1 MQQTAFSQIGRALLG
16 SFFLAASMLAA
27 SLPAQAQ
34 EKFPSRPVT
43 LVVPWSPGAVV
54 DNVGRRIA
62 LRLGELWGQSVVIKN
77 EAGGGGNPA
86 AAGVSRAAGD
96 GHTLMLTLHDG
107 LIIAKAANMKIG
119 FDPLADL
126 APVGLVGQSV
136 TVLVVKKD
144 SPFKT
149 FQDLIAY
156 AKVNPGKLNFG
167 GNGTGTSLHFA
178 LERLNAAADTSIVHV
193 PYRGGAPAMLDVLAG
208 RVDMMIATVS
218 LAKPHLDAGTIRAI
232 AVGNLLRSELF
243 PGVPTI
249 AESGYPGFE
258 VPTGVGLGLFA
269 PPSTPRALVD
279 RLNADLR
286 KVVAEPET
294 SAWLRSVGVAPEQL
308 TAAQYSARLK
318 TEVAQIDDLMRKFN
332 IKLD

>member
-1 MQQTAFSQIGRALLG
+1 MQQQISLRGRRGLLACLLAGAAALVPC
-16 SFFLAASMLAA
+16 LAV
-27 SLPAQAQ
+27 QAQ
-34 EKFPSRPVT
+34 ERFPSRPVT

-54 DNVGRRIA
+54 DNVGRRLA
-62 LRLGELWGQSVVIKN
+62 QRLGELWGQSVIVRN

-96 GHTLMLTLHDG
+96 GYTLMLTLHDG
-107 LIIAKAANMKIG
+107 LIIAKAANRKIG

-149 FQDLIAY
+149 FDDMVRH
-156 AKVNPGKLNFG
+156 AKANSGKLNFG
-167 GNGTGTSLHFA
+167 GNGAGTSLHFA
-178 LERLNAAADTSIVHV
+178 LERLNAAAGTAIVHV
-193 PYRGGAPAMLDVLAG
+193 PYKGGAPAMMDLLAG

-218 LAKPHLDAGTIRAI
+218 LAKPHLDAGTIRPI
-232 AVGNLLRSELF
+232 AVGNLQRSELF
-243 PGVPTI
+243 PGIPTV

-269 PPSTPRALVD
+269 PPSTPRPLVE

-294 SAWLRSVGVAPEQL
+294 GAWLRSVGVAPEQL
-308 TAAQYSARLK
+308 TSAQYGARLK
-318 TEVAQIDDLMRKFN
+318 TEVATIDDLIRKFN

>member
-1 MQQTAFSQIGRALLG
+1 MQTSTFPQIRRALLG
-16 SFFLAASMLAA
+16 PFLLVACLWAAPVA
-27 SLPAQAQ
+27 AQAQ
-34 EKFPSRPVT
+34 DRFPSRPVT

-62 LRLGELWGQSVVIKN
+62 LRLGELWGQSVVVKN

-86 AAGVSRAAGD
+86 AAGVSRAPGD

-107 LIIAKAANMKIG
+107 LIIAKAASMKIG

-149 FQDLIAY
+149 FDDMIRF
-156 AKVNPGKLNFG
+156 AKANPGKLNFG
-167 GNGTGTSLHFA
+167 GNGSGTSLHFA
-178 LERLNAAADTSIVHV
+178 LERLNGAAGTSIVHI

-208 RVDMMIATVS
+208 RVEMMIATVS
-218 LAKPHLDAGTIRAI
+218 LAKPHLDAGNIRAI
-232 AVGNLLRSELF
+232 AVGNLQRSELF

-286 KVVAEPET
+286 KVVAEPDT
-294 SAWLRSVGVAPEQL
+294 DAWLRSVGVSPEQL
-308 TAAQYSARLK
+308 TAPQYSARLK
-318 TEVAQIDDLMRKFN
+318 TEVAQIEDLIRKFN
-332 IKLD
+332 IKLE

>member
-1 MQQTAFSQIGRALLG
+1 MQQQISSRGRRGLLACLLAGAAALAPV
-16 SFFLAASMLAA
+16 LAAH
-27 SLPAQAQ
+27 AQD
-34 EKFPSRPVT
+34 KFPAKPVT

-62 LRLGELWGQSVVIKN
+62 QRLSELWGQNVVVKN
-77 EAGGGGNPA
+77 ESGGGGNPA
-86 AAGVSRAAGD
+86 AAGVSRAPGD

-107 LIIAKAANMKIG
+107 LIIAKAANIKIG

-126 APVGLVGQSV
+126 APVGLVGLSV
-136 TVLVVKKD
+136 TTLVVRKD

-149 FQDLIAY
+149 FDDMIRFAR
-156 AKVNPGKLNFG
+156 ANPGKLNFG

-178 LERLNAAADTSIVHV
+178 LERLNAAAGTAIVHV
-193 PYRGGAPAMLDVLAG
+193 PYRGGAPAMMDVLAG

-218 LAKPHLDAGTIRAI
+218 LAKPHLDAGTLRAI
-232 AVGNLLRSELF
+232 AIGNAQRSELF
-243 PGVPTI
+243 PGTPTV

-269 PPSTPRALVD
+269 PPSTPRTLVE

-286 KVVAEPET
+286 KVVAEPAT
-294 SAWLRSVGVAPEQL
+294 NAWLRSVGVVPEQL
-308 TAAQYSARLK
+308 SATQYETRLK
-318 TEVAQIDDLMRKFN
+318 AEVAQIDDLIRKFN

>member
-1 MQQTAFSQIGRALLG
+1 MQQQISSRGRRGLLACLLAGAALVPAFAVH
-16 SFFLAASMLAA
+16 
-27 SLPAQAQ
+27 AQ
-34 EKFPSRPVT
+34 ERFPSRPVT

-54 DNVGRRIA
+54 DNVGRRLA
-62 LRLGELWGQSVVIKN
+62 QRLGELWGQSVIVRN
-77 EAGGGGNPA
+77 EAGGGGNLG

-96 GHTLMLTLHDG
+96 GHTLLLTLHDG

-149 FQDLIAY
+149 FDEMVRH
-156 AKVNPGKLNFG
+156 AKANPGKLNFG

-178 LERLNAAADTSIVHV
+178 LERLNAAAGTSIVHV
-193 PYRGGAPAMLDVLAG
+193 PYRGGAPAMMDVLAG

-218 LAKPHLDAGTIRAI
+218 LAKPHLDAGTIRPI
-232 AVGNLLRSELF
+232 AVGNLQRSELF
-243 PGVPTI
+243 PGIPTV

-269 PPSTPRALVD
+269 PASTPRPLVE

-294 SAWLRSVGVAPEQL
+294 GAWLRSVGVAPEQL
-308 TAAQYSARLK
+308 TSAQYAARLK
-318 TEVAQIDDLMRKFN
+318 TEVATIDDLIRKFN

>member
-1 MQQTAFSQIGRALLG
+1 MQQQIPSRGRRGLLACLLAGAAALAPTLEV
-16 SFFLAASMLAA
+16 
-27 SLPAQAQ
+27 QAQ
-34 EKFPSRPVT
+34 ERFPSRPVT

-54 DNVGRRIA
+54 DNVGRRLA
-62 LRLGELWGQSVVIKN
+62 LRLGELWGQTVIVKN

-86 AAGVSRAAGD
+86 AAGVSRAPGD

-149 FQDLIAY
+149 FDDMVRH
-156 AKVNPGKLNFG
+156 AKANPGKLNFG

-178 LERLNAAADTSIVHV
+178 LERLNAAAGTSIVHV
-193 PYRGGAPAMLDVLAG
+193 PYKGGAPAMMDVLAG

-218 LAKPHLDAGTIRAI
+218 LAKPHMDAGTIRPI
-232 AVGNLLRSELF
+232 AVGNLQRSELF
-243 PGVPTI
+243 PGIPTV

-269 PPSTPRALVD
+269 PPTTPRPLVE

-294 SAWLRSVGVAPEQL
+294 GAWLRSVGVAPEQL
-308 TAAQYSARLK
+308 TSAQYGARLK
-318 TEVAQIDDLMRKFN
+318 TEVVLIDDLMRKFN

>member
-27 SLPAQAQ
+27 SLLAQAQ

-156 AKVNPGKLNFG
+156 SKANPGKLNFG

-208 RVDMMIATVS
+208 R
-218 LAKPHLDAGTIRAI
+218 
-232 AVGNLLRSELF
+232 
-243 PGVPTI
+243 
-249 AESGYPGFE
+249 
-258 VPTGVGLGLFA
+258 
-269 PPSTPRALVD
+269 
-279 RLNADLR
+279 
-286 KVVAEPET
+286 
-294 SAWLRSVGVAPEQL
+294 
-308 TAAQYSARLK
+308 
-318 TEVAQIDDLMRKFN
+318 
-332 IKLD
+332 

>member
-178 LERLNAAADTSIVHV
+178 LERLNAAAGTSIVHV

-218 LAKPHLDAGTIRAI
+218 LAKPHLDAGTIRTI

-294 SAWLRSVGVAPEQL
+294 SAWLRSVGVVPEQL

-318 TEVAQIDDLMRKFN
+318 TEVALIDDLMRKFN